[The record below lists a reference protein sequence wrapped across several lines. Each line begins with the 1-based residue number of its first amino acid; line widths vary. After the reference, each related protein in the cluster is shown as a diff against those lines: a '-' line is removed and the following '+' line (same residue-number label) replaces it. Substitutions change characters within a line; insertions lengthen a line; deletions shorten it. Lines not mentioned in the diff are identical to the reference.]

1 MLRPAPV
8 GAPPRSWWR
17 AGAGADA
24 PCGGRPRASSMGL
37 PLKERG
43 CECELFGGSSRPRL
57 EDPPGRGPCEF
68 DPPGRGPCEVDP
80 PGRGPCEF
88 ICAGGGRSLWYGWG
102 AICCGCGGPGAIIC
116 CCGAMGR
123 CPPGGAMKCC
133 GGGWRCIICGG
144 GICGGIR
151 CIICGGGCC
160 GPGAR
165 CGGGPMCCGMW
176 GGICCGG
183 AGRWGHMA
191 RRERRGC
198 CRAAPAPMRGGG
210 YRGGAGGHTPSAPA
224 PPHHTLARH
233 DPYTQT
239 PRDKCRTVRPGRRRA
254 SEVMGTAGWPPQK
267 LSRRARRTRS
277 GPAGRPEGMA

>member
-1 MLRPAPV
+1 MGNSTQSGGRGVCATVGERWGQAPVRERSARRRGGLGEGLRTSAPPSSPPRRDPAPAGGAGSPAAAPAGSRFIEGSALEPADADDAAGAIHAGVLHMLRPAPV

-68 DPPGRGPCEVDP
+68 DPPGRGPCE
-80 PGRGPCEF
+80 F

-133 GGGWRCIICGG
+133 CGGWRCIICGG

-191 RRERRGC
+191 RGC
-198 CRAAPAPMRGGG
+198 CVG
-210 YRGGAGGHTPSAPA
+210 
-224 PPHHTLARH
+224 
-233 DPYTQT
+233 
-239 PRDKCRTVRPGRRRA
+239 
-254 SEVMGTAGWPPQK
+254 
-267 LSRRARRTRS
+267 
-277 GPAGRPEGMA
+277 